1 MNRYLSAFIAFSA
14 VLCLSA
20 GCGKKASIA
29 SSTLSSE
36 TPTAPV
42 SASEEI
48 ITQSDPLAPTTETLQ
63 QQDTTAVVSDAAGS
77 VETTNSQPTETAA
90 EEEQQQLDPLA
101 NSAFSY
107 DENGAV
113 VLKKDISELDEAE
126 LLSAGQAL
134 FQSACRT
141 EWSYTVGCP
150 YELDNED
157 FIENDFGWQ
166 YHRILAPDVSSYSDV
181 LRDYH
186 KVFSD
191 THEDQ
196 LADLYIEKD
205 GAVYALSA
213 ARGQD
218 LYYTASKVTSVKE
231 RNMNEIVFSVESFY
245 SGSDMSPDTP
255 TSKTNDFS
263 AVIGSD
269 NKLYAGQFVLP
280 Y

>member
-42 SASEEI
+42 SAAEEI
-48 ITQSDPLAPTTETLQ
+48 ITQSDPLAPTTEAPQ
-63 QQDTTAVVSDAAGS
+63 QQDTTSVVSGAAGS
-77 VETTNSQPTETAA
+77 VETTNSQSTETAT
-90 EEEQQQLDPLA
+90 EEEQQLDPLA

-107 DENGAV
+107 DESGAV

-150 YELDNED
+150 YELDNDD

-166 YHRILAPDVSSYSDV
+166 YHRIITPGISSYSDV

-205 GAVYALSA
+205 GAVYALAA

>member
-42 SASEEI
+42 SAAEEI
-48 ITQSDPLAPTTETLQ
+48 ITQSDPLAPTTEAPQ
-63 QQDTTAVVSDAAGS
+63 QQETTAVVSGAAGS
-77 VETTNSQPTETAA
+77 VETTNSQSTETAT
-90 EEEQQQLDPLA
+90 EEEQQLDPLA

-107 DENGAV
+107 DESGAV

-150 YELDNED
+150 YELDNDD

-166 YHRILAPDVSSYSDV
+166 YHRIITPGISSYSDV

>member
-42 SASEEI
+42 SAAEEI
-48 ITQSDPLAPTTETLQ
+48 ITQSDPLAPTTEAPQ
-63 QQDTTAVVSDAAGS
+63 QQDTTSVVSGAAGS
-77 VETTNSQPTETAA
+77 VETTNSQSTETAT
-90 EEEQQQLDPLA
+90 EEEQQLDPLA

-107 DENGAV
+107 DESGAV

-150 YELDNED
+150 YELDNDD

-166 YHRILAPDVSSYSDV
+166 YHRIITPGISSYSDV

>member
-42 SASEEI
+42 SAAEEI
-48 ITQSDPLAPTTETLQ
+48 ITQSDPLAPTTEAPQ
-63 QQDTTAVVSDAAGS
+63 QQETTAVVSGAAGS
-77 VETTNSQPTETAA
+77 VETTNSQSTETAT
-90 EEEQQQLDPLA
+90 EEEQQLDPLA

-107 DENGAV
+107 DESGAV

-150 YELDNED
+150 YELDNDD

-166 YHRILAPDVSSYSDV
+166 YHRITTPGISSYSDV

-231 RNMNEIVFSVESFY
+231 RNVNEIVFSVESFY

>member
-42 SASEEI
+42 SAAEEI
-48 ITQSDPLAPTTETLQ
+48 ITQSDPLAPTTEAPQ
-63 QQDTTAVVSDAAGS
+63 QQDTTAVVSGAAGS
-77 VETTNSQPTETAA
+77 VETTNSQSTETATD
-90 EEEQQQLDPLA
+90 EEQQLDPLA

-107 DENGAV
+107 DESGAV

-150 YELDNED
+150 YELDNDD

-166 YHRILAPDVSSYSDV
+166 YHRIITPGISSYSDV

>member
-14 VLCLSA
+14 VLYLSA

-42 SASEEI
+42 SAAEEI
-48 ITQSDPLAPTTETLQ
+48 ITQSDPLAPTTEAPQ
-63 QQDTTAVVSDAAGS
+63 QQDTTAVVSGAAGS
-77 VETTNSQPTETAA
+77 VETTNSQSTETAT
-90 EEEQQQLDPLA
+90 EEEQQLDPLA

-107 DENGAV
+107 DESGAV

-150 YELDNED
+150 YELDNDD

-166 YHRILAPDVSSYSDV
+166 YHRIITPGISSYSDV

>member
-42 SASEEI
+42 SAAEEI
-48 ITQSDPLAPTTETLQ
+48 ITQSDPLAPTTEAPQ
-63 QQDTTAVVSDAAGS
+63 QQDTTAVVSGAAGS
-77 VETTNSQPTETAA
+77 VETTNSQSTETAT
-90 EEEQQQLDPLA
+90 EEEQQLDPLA

-107 DENGAV
+107 DESGAV

-150 YELDNED
+150 YELDNDD

-166 YHRILAPDVSSYSDV
+166 YHRIITPGISSYSDV

>member
-42 SASEEI
+42 SAAEEI
-48 ITQSDPLAPTTETLQ
+48 ITQSAPLAPTTEAPQ
-63 QQDTTAVVSDAAGS
+63 QQDITAVVSGSAGS
-77 VETTNSQPTETAA
+77 VETTNSQSTETDT
-90 EEEQQQLDPLA
+90 EEEQQLDPLA

-107 DENGAV
+107 DESGAV

-150 YELDNED
+150 YELDNDD

-166 YHRILAPDVSSYSDV
+166 YHRIITPGISSYSDV

-191 THEDQ
+191 THEGQ

>member
-42 SASEEI
+42 SAAEEI
-48 ITQSDPLAPTTETLQ
+48 ITQSDPLAPTTEAPQ
-63 QQDTTAVVSDAAGS
+63 QQETTAVVSGAAGS
-77 VETTNSQPTETAA
+77 VETTNSQSTETAT
-90 EEEQQQLDPLA
+90 EEEQQLDPLA

-107 DENGAV
+107 DESGAV

-150 YELDNED
+150 YELDNDD

-166 YHRILAPDVSSYSDV
+166 YHRIITPGISSYSDV

-231 RNMNEIVFSVESFY
+231 RNVNEIVFSVESFY

>member
-42 SASEEI
+42 SAAEEI
-48 ITQSDPLAPTTETLQ
+48 ITQSAPLAPTTEAPQ
-63 QQDTTAVVSDAAGS
+63 QQETTAVVSGAAGS
-77 VETTNSQPTETAA
+77 VETTNSQSTETAT
-90 EEEQQQLDPLA
+90 EEEQQLDPLA

-107 DENGAV
+107 DESGAV

-150 YELDNED
+150 YELDNDD

-166 YHRILAPDVSSYSDV
+166 YHRIITPGISSYSDV

>member
-42 SASEEI
+42 SAAEEI
-48 ITQSDPLAPTTETLQ
+48 ITQSDPLAPTTEAPQ
-63 QQDTTAVVSDAAGS
+63 QQDTTAVVSGAAGS
-77 VETTNSQPTETAA
+77 VETTNSQSTETAT
-90 EEEQQQLDPLA
+90 EEEQQLDPLA

-150 YELDNED
+150 YELDNDD

-166 YHRILAPDVSSYSDV
+166 YHRIITPGISSYSDV

-255 TSKTNDFS
+255 TSKTYDFS

>member
-14 VLCLSA
+14 ALCLSA

-42 SASEEI
+42 SAAEEI
-48 ITQSDPLAPTTETLQ
+48 ITQSAPLAPTTEAPQ
-63 QQDTTAVVSDAAGS
+63 QQDTTAVVSGSAGS
-77 VETTNSQPTETAA
+77 VETTNSQSTETDT
-90 EEEQQQLDPLA
+90 EEEQQLDPLA

-107 DENGAV
+107 DESGAV

-150 YELDNED
+150 YELDNDD

-166 YHRILAPDVSSYSDV
+166 YHRIITPGISSYSDV

-191 THEDQ
+191 THEGQ

>member
-42 SASEEI
+42 SAAEEI
-48 ITQSDPLAPTTETLQ
+48 ITQSDPLAPTTEAPQ
-63 QQDTTAVVSDAAGS
+63 QQETTAVVSGAAGS
-77 VETTNSQPTETAA
+77 VETTNSQSTETAT
-90 EEEQQQLDPLA
+90 EEEQQLDPLA

-107 DENGAV
+107 DESGAV

-150 YELDNED
+150 YELDNDD

-166 YHRILAPDVSSYSDV
+166 YHRIITPGISSYSDV

-269 NKLYAGQFVLP
+269 NKLYAGQVYFLI
-280 Y
+280 

>member
-42 SASEEI
+42 SAAEEI
-48 ITQSDPLAPTTETLQ
+48 ITQSDPLAPTTEAPQ
-63 QQDTTAVVSDAAGS
+63 QQETTAVVSGAAGS
-77 VETTNSQPTETAA
+77 VETTNSQSTETATD
-90 EEEQQQLDPLA
+90 EEQQLDPLA

-107 DENGAV
+107 DESGAV

-150 YELDNED
+150 YELDNDD

-166 YHRILAPDVSSYSDV
+166 YHRIITPGISSYSDV

-255 TSKTNDFS
+255 
-263 AVIGSD
+263 IGSD

>member
-42 SASEEI
+42 SAAEEI
-48 ITQSDPLAPTTETLQ
+48 ITQSDPLAPTTETPQ
-63 QQDTTAVVSDAAGS
+63 QQETTAVVSGAAGS
-77 VETTNSQPTETAA
+77 VETTNSQSTETAT
-90 EEEQQQLDPLA
+90 EEEQQLDPLA

-107 DENGAV
+107 DESGAV

-150 YELDNED
+150 YELDNDD

-166 YHRILAPDVSSYSDV
+166 YHRIITPGISSYSDV

>member
-42 SASEEI
+42 SAAEEI
-48 ITQSDPLAPTTETLQ
+48 ITQSAPLAPTTEAPQ
-63 QQDTTAVVSDAAGS
+63 QQDTTAVVSGSAGS
-77 VETTNSQPTETAA
+77 VETTNSQSTETDT
-90 EEEQQQLDPLA
+90 EEEQQLDPLA

-107 DENGAV
+107 DESGAV

-150 YELDNED
+150 YELDNDD

-166 YHRILAPDVSSYSDV
+166 YHRIITPGISSYSDV

-191 THEDQ
+191 THEGQ